1 MKEGAIRPYRVAGR
15 RARKDLGRAVE
26 IEWVYPVGHG
36 GQSAVM
42 RREARCWLYRG
53 KWLNDSAPHSI

>member
-1 MKEGAIRPYRVAGR
+1 MKEGAVRPYRVAGR

-42 RREARCWLYRG
+42 RREAWCWLYRG
-53 KWLNDSAPHSI
+53 K